1 MQKTLTVNGK
11 KFTARQISKLFD
23 PAEMTNGADYI
34 VNINGDKYFANYR
47 QMQDPPFAPTCSAD
61 QADAIAL
68 MPESVYR
75 WTIWM
80 EL

>member
-11 KFTARQISKLFD
+11 KFTARQIAKLFN
-23 PAEMTNGADYI
+23 PANMTRGDDYI
-34 VNINGDKYFANYR
+34 IHLNGEKYFANYR
-47 QMQDPPFAPTCSAD
+47 QIQDSYFAPTCDAD
-61 QADAIAL
+61 RANAIAL
-68 MPESVYR
+68 MPEGVYL

>member
-11 KFTARQISKLFD
+11 KFTAKQIAKLFD
-23 PAEMTNGADYI
+23 PANMTNGNDYI
-34 VNINGDKYFANYR
+34 ININGDKYFANYR
-47 QMQDPPFAPTCSAD
+47 EMQDPPFALTCDAD
-61 QADAIAL
+61 RANAIAL
-68 MPESVYR
+68 MPEGEYH